1 VNGQA
6 TLALSIIW
14 EEIVANTERV
24 KVWQERVAQWRA
36 SGLSQRA
43 YAIEQGFPIRQV
55 GYWVRRLAGAQ
66 AVPALLPVRV
76 VPAAAAAAAPINLR
90 SENGWTL
97 TLPGD
102 VPASWLAEL
111 MRAL

>member
-1 VNGQA
+1 MIGPA
-6 TLALSIIW
+6 TLVLSIIL
-14 EEIVANTERV
+14 EAMVVNSERE

-55 GYWVRRLAGAQ
+55 GYWVRRLPGAQ

-76 VPAAAAAAAPINLR
+76 AAGRCGSGARSTCAASTAGR
-90 SENGWTL
+90 
-97 TLPGD
+97 
-102 VPASWLAEL
+102 
-111 MRAL
+111 

>member
-1 VNGQA
+1 MAVD
-6 TLALSIIW
+6 L
-14 EEIVANTERV
+14 ERE
-24 KVWQERVAQWRA
+24 KLWQERVAQWQA
-36 SGLSQRA
+36 SGRSQRA
-43 YAIEQGFPIRQV
+43 YAIEQGFPVRHV

-66 AVPALLPVRV
+66 TVPALLPVRV
-76 VPAAAAAAAPINLR
+76 TPGVAAAGAINLR

-97 TLPGD
+97 ALPSD

>member
-1 VNGQA
+1 M
-6 TLALSIIW
+6 
-14 EEIVANTERV
+14 
-24 KVWQERVAQWRA
+24 AQWRA

-55 GYWVRRLAGAQ
+55 GYWVRRLAKVTP
-66 AVPALLPVRV
+66 VPGLLPVRV
-76 VPAAAAAAAPINLR
+76 APAAVLAVAISLR
-90 SENGWTL
+90 NERGWTL
-97 TLPGD
+97 SLPGD